1 MLQDDF
7 ILNVDLKQMVIVFFG
22 KWYLMVTNALYNIYW
37 QVEPQVVKFL
47 VQIWKWL
54 HEVVSD

>member
-22 KWYLMVTNALYNIYW
+22 KLYLMVTNALYNIYW
-37 QVEPQVVKFL
+37 QVEPQVVKF
-47 VQIWKWL
+47 
-54 HEVVSD
+54 